1 MCTMAFPK
9 DLTRVCWVLLYLV
22 TLIGGIRGELQPVV
36 VQSSNPGGNGLNPSG
51 GRCEEI
57 TIPMCKGIGYN
68 LTQMPNDLNHDTQ
81 DEAGLEVHQFWPLVE
96 IKCSSDLKFFL
107 CSMYAP
113 ICIEDYYKALPVCR
127 SVCERARAG
136 CEPLM
141 QQYSFSWPERMA
153 CDRLPELGDPDNLCM
168 EQNEDQAAHT
178 TMRPPS
184 PGMPTLLGKK
194 PPGGNTA
201 VTKCR
206 NGKCKESESALE
218 DDRDCTC
225 KCRAPL
231 IPIERD
237 SHWFN
242 RSISVSGINNCAYP
256 CQGIFFS
263 EPEREFAS
271 MWIFVMSALC
281 CISTLMT
288 LTTFLIDTERFKYP
302 ERPIVFLSGCY
313 FMVSI
318 GYLIRVSVG
327 HEEVACENQMVRYGA
342 SGPTPCTLVF
352 LLVYFFGMSSYI
364 WWVILSFTWFLA
376 AGLKWGNEAIASY
389 SLYFHLAAWLI
400 PTVKSVSVIIM
411 SAVDGDT
418 IAGICYV
425 GNHNINNLKYF
436 VVFPLIIY
444 LVLGIIFLFG
454 GFISL
459 FRIRN
464 VIKNQG
470 GISNRTKA
478 DKLEKLMIRIGIFS
492 VLSTLPASI
501 VIGCLIY
508 ESYVYNEYV
517 ESIVCPCSEKLD
529 KDYFKPL
536 HVVLLLKYFMALA
549 VGLTSGVWI
558 WSGKTFSSWKK
569 LWNRLFGFNNNT
581 TRVLINTNK
590 HRVLKQHDYLPPL
603 QHGMPPPPNIPIPA
617 VPVMGGGAHSMTSS
631 LKQNPYA
638 SHVHV

>member
-1 MCTMAFPK
+1 MEFHK
-9 DLTRVCWVLLYLV
+9 VLLCALGLLARV
-22 TLIGGIRGELQPVV
+22 RADLQPVV
-36 VQSSNPGGNGLNPSG
+36 IQSSNPNGGNGLNPTE

-68 LTQMPNDLNHDTQ
+68 LTQMPNEMNHDTQ

-113 ICIEDYYKALPVCR
+113 ICIPDYYKALPVCR
-127 SVCERARAG
+127 SVCERARTG

-141 QQYSFSWPERMA
+141 QQYGFNWPDRMA
-153 CDRLPELGDPDNLCM
+153 CDRLPELGDPDHLCM

-178 TMRPPS
+178 TMRTPS
-184 PGMPTLLGKK
+184 HGAPGITGLKK
-194 PPGGNTA
+194 PSTP
-201 VTKCR
+201 VLTKCR
-206 NGKCKESESALE
+206 NGKCKESESPLE

-231 IPIERD
+231 IPIERE

-263 EPEREFAS
+263 HAEREFAS
-271 MWIFVMSALC
+271 LWIFVMSALC

-327 HEEVACENQMVRYGA
+327 HEEVACEDQMVRYGA

-436 VVFPLIIY
+436 VVYPLIIY
-444 LVLGIIFLFG
+444 LILGIIFLFG

-470 GISNRTKA
+470 GINNRTKA

-501 VIGCLIY
+501 VIGCLVY

-603 QHGMPPPPNIPIPA
+603 AHGMPPPPNIPIPA
-617 VPVMGGGAHSMTSS
+617 VPVMGGAHSMTSS

>member
-1 MCTMAFPK
+1 M
-9 DLTRVCWVLLYLV
+9 V
-22 TLIGGIRGELQPVV
+22 
-36 VQSSNPGGNGLNPSG
+36 
-51 GRCEEI
+51 
-57 TIPMCKGIGYN
+57 
-68 LTQMPNDLNHDTQ
+68 
-81 DEAGLEVHQFWPLVE
+81 
-96 IKCSSDLKFFL
+96 SDLQTQISQCTNVPF
-107 CSMYAP
+107 S
-113 ICIEDYYKALPVCR
+113 PVCR
-127 SVCERARAG
+127 
-136 CEPLM
+136 
-141 QQYSFSWPERMA
+141 
-153 CDRLPELGDPDNLCM
+153 
-168 EQNEDQAAHT
+168 
-178 TMRPPS
+178 
-184 PGMPTLLGKK
+184 
-194 PPGGNTA
+194 
-201 VTKCR
+201 
-206 NGKCKESESALE
+206 
-218 DDRDCTC
+218 
-225 KCRAPL
+225 
-231 IPIERD
+231 
-237 SHWFN
+237 FN

-263 EPEREFAS
+263 HAEREFAS
-271 MWIFVMSALC
+271 LWIFVMSALC

-327 HEEVACENQMVRYGA
+327 HEEVACEDQMVRYGA

-444 LVLGIIFLFG
+444 LILGIIFLFG

-470 GISNRTKA
+470 GINNRTKA

-501 VIGCLIY
+501 VIGCLVY

-603 QHGMPPPPNIPIPA
+603 AHGMPPPPNIPIPA
-617 VPVMGGGAHSMTSS
+617 VPVMGGAHSMTSS